1 MYGSSVLVWKAAV
14 QLHCDSSRCLGPLG
28 NLLRKPLQILRLG
41 EAPVSLETAEACLC
55 FKSVVSQM
63 PWKLACGKAGQVD
76 DKTITH
82 ECVCTSVHTGDTW
95 F

>member
-1 MYGSSVLVWKAAV
+1 MYGSSVVVWKAAT
-14 QLHCDSSRCLGPLG
+14 QLHCDSSRCLAPVG
-28 NLLRKPLQILRLG
+28 NLLRKSLQILQPG
-41 EAPVSLETAEACLC
+41 EAPSHWRQLEACLW

-82 ECVCTSVHTGDTW
+82 ECACTSVHTG
-95 F
+95 